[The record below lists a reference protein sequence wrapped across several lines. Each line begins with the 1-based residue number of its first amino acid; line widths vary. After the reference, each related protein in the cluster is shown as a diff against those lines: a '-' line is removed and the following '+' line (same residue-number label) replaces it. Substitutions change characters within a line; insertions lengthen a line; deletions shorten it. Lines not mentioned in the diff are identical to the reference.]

1 MHWLVA
7 WAMRYGLSNLT
18 RFIIVET
25 IKRFLKTRKGKAVV
39 ISLVLGIAG
48 VTVPPEA
55 VEAAVTFITALGF

>member
-1 MHWLVA
+1 M
-7 WAMRYGLSNLT
+7 
-18 RFIIVET
+18 ET